1 MKYEINTNQRQVLIK
16 VYLGVRVP
24 QRISLVGID
33 ANPDHNNTIYFAR
46 SKGINGNEHL
56 NPNNPIEIPM
66 PLTPDKLILEIGQE
80 NGAFGSNF
88 NVAKVEVEDLPKT
101 TVAFPPNVLEYYNFI
116 KTYCQQ
122 SNYRPV
128 GFYNSK
134 DENYLIWVKEHL
146 DGDATPARV
155 NRRTGVVKVNLQH
168 FQPFTVFMKVFIM
181 LHEFIHYNEQ
191 TTDETRC
198 DLGALRIYLG
208 MGFPKTE
215 ANYAMTKIFDN
226 SPAALERVKILHN
239 YIKNYDLKYTGKQKM
254 PMRSAYN

>member
-1 MKYEINTNQRQVLIK
+1 MRYEINTNGRPVLIK
-16 VYLGVRVP
+16 IYLEVKLP
-24 QRISLVGID
+24 QRVSIAGID
-33 ANPDHNNTIYFAR
+33 ANPKHNNTIYFVR
-46 SKGINGNEHL
+46 SKGVQGREHL
-56 NPNNPIEIPM
+56 QEPIEIPM
-66 PLTPDKLILEIGQE
+66 PLTPDTLILDIGQE
-80 NGAFGSNF
+80 NGGFGSYL
-88 NVAKVEVEDLPKT
+88 NVAKVDVVDLPPT

-116 KTYCQQ
+116 KKYCQQ
-122 SNYRPV
+122 SNYRSP

-146 DGDATPARV
+146 DGDGTPARV

-168 FQPFTVFMKVFIM
+168 FRPYTVYMKIFIM

-208 MGFPKTE
+208 MGFPKSE

-239 YIKNYDLKYTGKQKM
+239 YIKNYDLRYSGKHRT
-254 PMRSAYN
+254 MRAA